1 MNIFSQFFYPFLHY
15 KYLLYQLTLREIR
28 ARYKQSIMGYFWIL
42 LNPLMQLL
50 VYSFVFSVIF
60 RFPSGGIPYPIF
72 LLAGLLPWI
81 YFQTAIISSTIS
93 LIDNANLIRKVNF
106 PRETI
111 IYSVICAKTVDFF
124 FACILFVVFIIFTQ
138 TSIQFTSI
146 FIIPLL
152 LLQIILMVGLSLFLS
167 AFNLFY
173 RDVQY
178 LTNLVLMLWMYLTPV
193 VYPLSLVPK
202 QYVWI
207 YKLNPMVGIIEGY
220 RSALFGFPFDK
231 GTILIATIISFL
243 VFILGF
249 TIFKRSEK
257 VFADIV

>member
-1 MNIFSQFFYPFLHY
+1 MISKFLLPFLHY

-28 ARYKQSIMGYFWIL
+28 ARYKQSIIGYFWIL
-42 LNPLMQLL
+42 LNPLAQLL

-60 RFPSGGIPYPIF
+60 RFPSNDIPYPIF

-81 YFQTAIISSTIS
+81 YFQTTISSATTS
-93 LIDNANLIRKVNF
+93 LVENANLITKIYF

-111 IYSVICAKTVDFF
+111 IYSVICAKAIDFL
-124 FACILFVVFIIFTQ
+124 FACLLFIIFILISQ
-138 TSIQFTSI
+138 TSIQISSI
-146 FIIPLL
+146 LIIPLL
-152 LLQIILMVGLSLFLS
+152 FTQILLMAGISFLLS

-173 RDVQY
+173 RDIQY
-178 LTNLVLMLWMYLTPV
+178 LTNLILMLWMYLTPV

-202 QYVWI
+202 EFVWI

-220 RSALFGFPFDK
+220 RSALFGFPLDK
-231 GTILIATIISFL
+231 GTILLAFIVSLTI
-243 VFILGF
+243 FILGF
-249 TIFKRSEK
+249 IVFKKSEK